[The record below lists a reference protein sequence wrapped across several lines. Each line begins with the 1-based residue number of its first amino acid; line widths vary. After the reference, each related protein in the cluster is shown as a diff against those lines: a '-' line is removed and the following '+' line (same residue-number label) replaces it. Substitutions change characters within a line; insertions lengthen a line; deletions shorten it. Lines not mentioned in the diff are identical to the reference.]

1 MGVLLRRISLRRSR
15 GEERREVNSMDAEG
29 EEDGEEVSGEG
40 GVEAVVGGGEEISGE
55 EELRSRV

>member
-15 GEERREVNSMDAEG
+15 GEERREVNSMD
-29 EEDGEEVSGEG
+29 GEEVSRG
-40 GVEAVVGGGEEISGE
+40 GYVEAVVGGGEEVSGE